1 MVANARLTYGETGVS
16 SIACLGGDFDGD
28 GSFTINDAAFVAMA
42 QFYKAKLPWQDG
54 RRKLAGSPARSRGEM
69 IVRAVRGASARQLE
83 VHLHGRKAAGAQWRA
98 LSVQFIG
105 GNVTSVRMHH
115 DVHGQITVQHAGSFF
130 QAAELGGRGL
140 SWPLGH
146 VATVTFGAT
155 TNTSAV
161 RVNYTSFNTYVL

>member
-1 MVANARLTYGETGVS
+1 MWPWKQADDAHQPGRLGAWRE
-16 SIACLGGDFDGD
+16 AHGGKG
-28 GSFTINDAAFVAMA
+28 
-42 QFYKAKLPWQDG
+42 
-54 RRKLAGSPARSRGEM
+54 
-69 IVRAVRGASARQLE
+69 
-83 VHLHGRKAAGAQWRA
+83 AGAQWKA

-105 GNVTSVRMHH
+105 GHVTSVRMHH
-115 DVHGQITVQHAGSFF
+115 DAQGRITVLHAGSFF

-155 TNTSAV
+155 TNMSAVRVRV